1 MKSIEYHSIIRSCK
15 VTEYLANYEAYSITE
30 VNDLGQSLLHLAI
43 ASNCLEISEDLIKR
57 GADVNLVDIRKLSPL
72 HYAAQNNL
80 PDMAKLLISSGAIID
95 LQNEHGNKALWDAV
109 FNARGNYE
117 IVKMLLESGADAN
130 HKNPSNLS
138 PLDFAKRIGDKKLIS
153 LLEN

>member
-1 MKSIEYHSIIRSCK
+1 MGIKF
-15 VTEYLANYEAYSITE
+15 
-30 VNDLGQSLLHLAI
+30 
-43 ASNCLEISEDLIKR
+43 SEDLIKR

-72 HYAAQNNL
+72 YCAAQNNL
-80 PDMAKLLISSGAIID
+80 PDMAKLLITNGAIID